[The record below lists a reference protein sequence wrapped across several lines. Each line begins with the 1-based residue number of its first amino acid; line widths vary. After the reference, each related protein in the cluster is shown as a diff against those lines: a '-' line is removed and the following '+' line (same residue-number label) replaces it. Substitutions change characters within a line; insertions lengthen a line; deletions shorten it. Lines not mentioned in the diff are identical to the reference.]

1 MLSNQY
7 FWITVITSTCWAFL
21 VTYPFL
27 VARQLSDEPHGEEWK
42 ETGNELAEH
51 EESKY
56 FEYIPKA
63 GVFFYA
69 IVMIPKLGFLT
80 FISIFFLGYIL
91 AFLSWYIVFRSN
103 PVTSKLLMLAL
114 WYLAT
119 GYFLYID
126 ILKPVIF

>member
-27 VARQLSDEPHGEEWK
+27 VVRQLSNDPLGDEWK

-51 EESKY
+51 EESNY

-63 GVFFYA
+63 GVLFYA

-103 PVTSKLLMLAL
+103 PVTSKLFLLPL